1 MNRVNTKST
10 FSFEGYVMSEACD
23 YKFVYFWGVTVSPQK
38 IPSSCT
44 IQVGFQ
50 LPYGNLAQLA
60 IEKGHVWMIYPLI
73 NSHIAMENPPIL

>member
-50 LPYGNLAQLA
+50 LPYG
-60 IEKGHVWMIYPLI
+60 K
-73 NSHIAMENPPIL
+73 